1 MIVELFGE
9 LLLLLQWVG
18 GDVASTLIS
27 FRFARCYR
35 IVGVMVMMMI
45 IMPLMTKEKETE
57 MKKETENNNNKS
69 EKEEKDKEEDGN
81 GDGNRVT
88 KEKNNCLLIALLIAL
103 LLIVRCWSE

>member
-35 IVGVMVMMMI
+35 IVGVMVMMI
-45 IMPLMTKEKETE
+45 IMPLMTKEKEET
-57 MKKETENNNNKS
+57 ETENIK
-69 EKEEKDKEEDGN
+69 
-81 GDGNRVT
+81 
-88 KEKNNCLLIALLIAL
+88 
-103 LLIVRCWSE
+103 VRRRRR

>member
-45 IMPLMTKEKETE
+45 IIMPLMTKGEGGDRDREYKGEKKKKKKVMETE
-57 MKKETENNNNKS
+57 K
-69 EKEEKDKEEDGN
+69 
-81 GDGNRVT
+81 RRRRIIVVT
-88 KEKNNCLLIALLIAL
+88 AYVCEFDAARDQAL
-103 LLIVRCWSE
+103 

>member
-35 IVGVMVMMMI
+35 YRWRDDDD
-45 IMPLMTKEKETE
+45 
-57 MKKETENNNNKS
+57 NNNAAN
-69 EKEEKDKEEDGN
+69 DKG
-81 GDGNRVT
+81 R
-88 KEKNNCLLIALLIAL
+88 KRRQRQRI
-103 LLIVRCWSE
+103 

>member
-45 IMPLMTKEKETE
+45 IMPLMTKEKEET
-57 MKKETENNNNKS
+57 ETENIK
-69 EKEEKDKEEDGN
+69 
-81 GDGNRVT
+81 
-88 KEKNNCLLIALLIAL
+88 
-103 LLIVRCWSE
+103 VRRRRRRR

>member
-35 IVGVMVMMMI
+35 IVGVMVMMI
-45 IMPLMTKEKETE
+45 IMPLMTKEKEET
-57 MKKETENNNNKS
+57 ETENIKA
-69 EKEEKDKEEDGN
+69 
-81 GDGNRVT
+81 R
-88 KEKNNCLLIALLIAL
+88 
-103 LLIVRCWSE
+103 RR